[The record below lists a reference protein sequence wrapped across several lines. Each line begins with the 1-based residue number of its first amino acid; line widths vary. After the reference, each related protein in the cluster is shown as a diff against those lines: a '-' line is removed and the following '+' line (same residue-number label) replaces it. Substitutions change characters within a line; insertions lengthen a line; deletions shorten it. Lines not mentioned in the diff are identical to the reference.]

1 MAQQSSGEFA
11 SADPTKGEEDAR
23 VQKRGIRAKVSLCS
37 CSSPQHIQRPTPP
50 DISQNAPS
58 LPGLGDADMARSRH
72 RGVISA
78 TRNFPHQISD
88 NVTKPGG
95 GRNGKPCS
103 SCRCSQTR
111 FRPQMDASVSWI
123 RRHVR
128 CQIARVSRTRGRAPA
143 DRDGW

>member
-72 RGVISA
+72 RGSISA

-88 NVTKPGG
+88 NVTKPFCGFVSVISFANHNPRPSELSGG
-95 GRNGKPCS
+95 EQQRV
-103 SCRCSQTR
+103 
-111 FRPQMDASVSWI
+111 A
-123 RRHVR
+123 
-128 CQIARVSRTRGRAPA
+128 IARAV
-143 DRDGW
+143 